1 MAARDVDFASGPDR
15 VRGCVALPAG
25 DGVHPAVLVVP
36 DVHGLSPFYRDVAT
50 RFAAAGFAALAIDL
64 YSREGAPVLPDVEA
78 VGRWIAA
85 LDDRRVLGD
94 LRAAVDHLTEH
105 EAVRGDAVAVTG
117 FCLGGTYA
125 WLAAAHDAR
134 LAACVPWYGM
144 LRYRAHGAHKPASP
158 LDVAESIRCPVL
170 GLYGEED
177 ALIPLSDVAEMRAR
191 QDRGGVPAE
200 LRTYAGAGHA
210 FFNDTRP
217 DTYRAPAAADGWART
232 VGFLRAH
239 VGARSPRSD

>member
-1 MAARDVDFASGPDR
+1 MPAHDVAFASGPDR
-15 VRGCVALPAG
+15 VGGFFALPAG
-25 DGVHPAVLVVP
+25 DGVHPAVVVVP
-36 DVHGLSPFYRDVAT
+36 DVHGLSPFYRDVAA

-64 YSREGAPVLPDVEA
+64 YSREGVPILPDLDA
-78 VGRWIAA
+78 VVCWIAA

-94 LRAAVDHLTEH
+94 LHAAVDHLAAYA
-105 EAVRGDAVAVTG
+105 AVRADAIGVTG

-144 LRYRAHGAHKPASP
+144 LRYEAHAEHKPAGP
-158 LDVAESIRCPVL
+158 LEVAESVRCPVL
-170 GLYGEED
+170 GLYGEDD

-191 QDRGGVPAE
+191 LVRGGAFAE

-210 FFNDTRP
+210 FFNDSRP
-217 DTYRAPAAADGWART
+217 DTYRARAAADGWART
-232 VGFLRAH
+232 VAFLRTH
-239 VGARSPRSD
+239 LGPRLPPSD